1 MRQERIKLLKFVTV
15 LAIGG
20 TERQVLDLALAL
32 DRCRFDL
39 RLACLRRSGQFLKE
53 VEEHGI
59 PLNEYRINR
68 LYNHRAMARQLSF
81 ARHLRRSGI
90 AVVNSYGFY
99 SNVFAV
105 PAARLA
111 GVPVIVAS
119 IRDIGDFL
127 TPLQRRA
134 QKWICQL
141 ADRIVANA
149 EAVRE
154 RLVAEGYRRDK
165 IVVIRNGIAR
175 SRFAAGSNGGKLR
188 RELGL
193 AAGVPLVAVL
203 SRLNPLKGIEYFLE
217 AAAIVSCRF
226 DEARFLVIGDGACR
240 AELERYTARLGL
252 DRRVVFTGFRLD
264 VPQLLPDI
272 AVSVL
277 PSLSEATSNAL
288 LESMAS
294 GVPVVA
300 TRVGGNPEV
309 VEDGVTGLLVAPRDP
324 AALACAIC
332 QLLENRALASKLG
345 AAGKRRVAEH
355 FSLERA
361 VRETERLYL
370 DLLEKAG
377 YGRTGGRWEVQR

>member
-1 MRQERIKLLKFVTV
+1 MRRSKIKLLKFVTV
-15 LAIGG
+15 FAIGG

-32 DRCRFDL
+32 DRSRFDL
-39 RLACLRRSGQFLKE
+39 HLACLRRSGQFLRE
-53 VEEHGI
+53 VEEEGI
-59 PLNEYRINR
+59 PLNEYKINC
-68 LYNHRAMARQLSF
+68 LYNHRTIARQLSF
-81 ARHLRRSGI
+81 ARHLRQSGI
-90 AVVNSYGFY
+90 AIVHTYGFY
-99 SNVFAV
+99 TNVFAI

-111 GVPVIVAS
+111 SVPVVVAS
-119 IRDIGDFL
+119 IRDLGDLL

-134 QKWICQL
+134 QKWICRL

-154 RLVAEGYRRDK
+154 RLVAEGYDRDK

-175 SRFAAGSNGGKLR
+175 SRFAGVAGGKLR
-188 RELGL
+188 NEYRLPPD
-193 AAGVPLVAVL
+193 APLVAVL
-203 SRLNPLKGIEYFLE
+203 SRLNPLKGVEHFLE

-226 DEARFLVIGDGACR
+226 DGARFLVIGDGAYR
-240 AELERYTARLGL
+240 VELERHASRLGL
-252 DRRVVFTGFRLD
+252 DRRVIFTGFRLD
-264 VPQLLPDI
+264 VPQLLPEI
-272 AVSVL
+272 TVSVL

-288 LESMAS
+288 LESMAA

-309 VEDGVTGLLVAPRDP
+309 VEDRVTGLLVAPRDP
-324 AALACAIC
+324 AALARAIC
-332 QLLENRALASKLG
+332 RLLENRALAAKLG

-370 DLLEKAG
+370 DLLERAS
-377 YGRTGGRWEVQR
+377 YGRADGRWEARK